1 MVRAPEMQAFYE
13 GWAEQQRR
21 LVETLRPL
29 TVEQVQLRVGE
40 EWAIWQLAANM
51 AGGRMYWLCF
61 VLGEDDLGVGRL
73 FADGGWEDTPDE
85 PRGAADLVDAFEQ
98 TWRVAQAC
106 VDRWSMADLNVEV
119 ERKDFWGRTVTVSPA
134 WVLWRLMSHEM
145 HHGSEISVVLRVH
158 GLPTLMNL

>member
-1 MVRAPEMQAFYE
+1 M
-13 GWAEQQRR
+13 
-21 LVETLRPL
+21 
-29 TVEQVQLRVGE
+29 
-40 EWAIWQLAANM
+40 
-51 AGGRMYWLCF
+51 CF
-61 VLGEDDLGVGRL
+61 VLGVDDLGVGRL

-106 VDRWSMADLNVEV
+106 IDRWSMADLNVEV

-145 HHGSEISVVLRVH
+145 HHGSEISMILRVH